1 MGAYV
6 QCLTL
11 VEYITHMLS
20 GEVCI
25 LYFRLNSYPAEFEI
39 KIMYNSVIMT
49 ATDWAQFIL
58 ALLSIG
64 AIIVGAIRWYIK
76 VQVKPIVEAVEDIRA
91 ETKTNGGTSMRD
103 EIKSIKLE
111 QENAREKRKATS
123 DKLDHM
129 YDVLLD
135 FVSRSK

>member
-1 MGAYV
+1 
-6 QCLTL
+6 
-11 VEYITHMLS
+11 
-20 GEVCI
+20 
-25 LYFRLNSYPAEFEI
+25 
-39 KIMYNSVIMT
+39 MT

-58 ALLSIG
+58 ALVSIG
-64 AIIVGAIRWYIK
+64 VIVVGSIRWYIN
-76 VQVKPIVEAVEDIRA
+76 VQVKPIAEAVEDIRA

-129 YDVLLD
+129 YDILLEY
-135 FVSRSK
+135 VSKNSK

>member
-1 MGAYV
+1 MFDNVRYV
-6 QCLTL
+6 IPYVVRVRFVYSIFGLTR
-11 VEYITHMLS
+11 IPPNFK
-20 GEVCI
+20 I
-25 LYFRLNSYPAEFEI
+25 N
-39 KIMYNSVIMT
+39 IMYNSVIMT

-64 AIIVGAIRWYIK
+64 AIIIGAIRWYIK
-76 VQVKPIVEAVEDIRA
+76 IQIKPVIEAVEDIRA

>member
-1 MGAYV
+1 
-6 QCLTL
+6 
-11 VEYITHMLS
+11 MLLICCQ

-64 AIIVGAIRWYIK
+64 AIIIGAIRWYIK
-76 VQVKPIVEAVEDIRA
+76 VQVKPIVDAVEDIRA

-103 EIKSIKLE
+103 EIKQIKLE
-111 QENAREKRKATS
+111 QESAREKRKATS

>member
-1 MGAYV
+1 
-6 QCLTL
+6 
-11 VEYITHMLS
+11 
-20 GEVCI
+20 
-25 LYFRLNSYPAEFEI
+25 
-39 KIMYNSVIMT
+39 MYNGVIMT

-58 ALLSIG
+58 TMLSIG

-76 VQVKPIVEAVEDIRA
+76 VQIKPIAEAVDDIRA

-103 EIKSIKLE
+103 EIKAIKVE
-111 QENAREKRKATS
+111 QEEAKVLRKATS

-129 YDVLLD
+129 YEVLLD

>member
-1 MGAYV
+1 MFDIVRHCMPYV
-6 QCLTL
+6 VRGRFVYSIFGLTR
-11 VEYITHMLS
+11 I
-20 GEVCI
+20 
-25 LYFRLNSYPAEFEI
+25 PPKFEI

-64 AIIVGAIRWYIK
+64 AIIIGAIRWYIK
-76 VQVKPIVEAVEDIRA
+76 VQVKPIVDAVEDIRA

-103 EIKSIKLE
+103 EIKQIKLE

-129 YDVLLD
+129 YDVLLEY
-135 FVSRSK
+135 VSRSK

>member
-1 MGAYV
+1 MFDTFRHCMPYV
-6 QCLTL
+6 VRGRFVYSIFGLTR
-11 VEYITHMLS
+11 IPPNFK
-20 GEVCI
+20 I
-25 LYFRLNSYPAEFEI
+25 N
-39 KIMYNSVIMT
+39 IMYNSVIMT

-58 ALLSIG
+58 TMLSIG
-64 AIIVGAIRWYIK
+64 TIIVGSIRWYIK
-76 VQVKPIVEAVEDIRA
+76 VQIKPIAEAVEDIRA

-103 EIKSIKLE
+103 EIKAIKVE
-111 QENAREKRKATS
+111 QEDAKVLRKATS

>member
-1 MGAYV
+1 
-6 QCLTL
+6 
-11 VEYITHMLS
+11 MLS
-20 GEVCI
+20 GGG
-25 LYFRLNSYPAEFEI
+25 LYTLFFGSTRIPPNFKI
-39 KIMYNSVIMT
+39 NIMYNKVIMT

-58 ALLSIG
+58 TMLSIG
-64 AIIVGAIRWYIK
+64 TIIVGAIRWYIK
-76 VQVKPIVEAVEDIRA
+76 VQIKPIAEAVEDIRA

>member
-1 MGAYV
+1 MFDTVRVCYSYV
-6 QCLTL
+6 VRGRFVYSIFGLTR
-11 VEYITHMLS
+11 IPPN
-20 GEVCI
+20 
-25 LYFRLNSYPAEFEI
+25 FKI

-49 ATDWAQFIL
+49 TTDWAQFIL
-58 ALLSIG
+58 ALVSIG
-64 AIIVGAIRWYIK
+64 VIVVGSIRWYIN
-76 VQVKPIVEAVEDIRA
+76 VQVKPIAEAVEDIRK

-103 EIKSIKLE
+103 EIKQIKIE
-111 QENAREKRKATS
+111 QENARDKRKATS

>member
-1 MGAYV
+1 
-6 QCLTL
+6 
-11 VEYITHMLS
+11 
-20 GEVCI
+20 
-25 LYFRLNSYPAEFEI
+25 
-39 KIMYNSVIMT
+39 MYNSVIMT

-58 ALLSIG
+58 TMLSIG

-76 VQVKPIVEAVEDIRA
+76 VQIKPIAEAVEDIRA

-129 YDVLLD
+129 YDILLEY
-135 FVSRSK
+135 VSKNSK

>member
-1 MGAYV
+1 MPYV
-6 QCLTL
+6 VRGRFVYSIFGLTR
-11 VEYITHMLS
+11 IPPK
-20 GEVCI
+20 
-25 LYFRLNSYPAEFEI
+25 FQI
-39 KIMYNSVIMT
+39 KIMYNKVIMT

-58 ALLSIG
+58 TMLSIG

-76 VQVKPIVEAVEDIRA
+76 VQIKPIAEAVEDIRA

-111 QENAREKRKATS
+111 QENAKVLRKATS